1 MNTNTMFMN
10 MMNNDDFPELSSVCS
25 SRSSKKEFIPKK
37 LNTTFRKD
45 DDDAVVIL
53 DVKKQQKKF
62 FCKNIIDGKECPFD
76 RKCTFAHSYEEKH
89 TDVCNF
95 GDDCKH
101 IFFSKNGYCMN
112 ASPKFKICLR
122 MHPSENVEIYHK
134 RIGTNKK
141 FPNVP
146 EKVPVP
152 DRKFTKMCRT
162 VTDKDSGPCDR
173 NTCTFAHNDHELII
187 LPCRFKERCKNVE
200 FIDGLFQNKGE
211 KICRFLHETET
222 KENHKMRMAF

>member
-1 MNTNTMFMN
+1 MFTNMN

-45 DDDAVVIL
+45 DDEDAVVIL

-101 IFFSKNGYCMN
+101 IFFSKNGYCC
-112 ASPKFKICLR
+112 KIL
-122 MHPSENVEIYHK
+122 
-134 RIGTNKK
+134 
-141 FPNVP
+141 
-146 EKVPVP
+146 
-152 DRKFTKMCRT
+152 
-162 VTDKDSGPCDR
+162 
-173 NTCTFAHNDHELII
+173 
-187 LPCRFKERCKNVE
+187 
-200 FIDGLFQNKGE
+200 
-211 KICRFLHETET
+211 
-222 KENHKMRMAF
+222 